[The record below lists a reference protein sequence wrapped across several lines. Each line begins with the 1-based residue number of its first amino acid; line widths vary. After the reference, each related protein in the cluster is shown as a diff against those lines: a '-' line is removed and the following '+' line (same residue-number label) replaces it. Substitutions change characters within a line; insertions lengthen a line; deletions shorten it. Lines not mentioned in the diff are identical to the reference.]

1 MVKMKDLDAEMLKRI
16 KNYIKRV
23 LDIAGIDVDINIGI
37 KDDTIAFE
45 TSEFNTKPVIME
57 KIRLTGSGEL
67 QPIEYLKNGYTL
79 DICSD
84 FHYSHFG
91 GGRNGTPFGVFRF
104 RVFDKD
110 KTMGITLHF
119 IGFKPYGV
127 SED

>member
-37 KDDTIAFE
+37 KNDTIAFE

-57 KIRLTGSGEL
+57 KIKINGDGEL
-67 QPIEYLKNGYTL
+67 RPIEYLKGGYTL
-79 DICSD
+79 DICAD
-84 FHYSHFG
+84 FRYTSFG
-91 GGRNGTPFGVFRF
+91 GGRNGTPFGVFCF

-110 KTMGITLHF
+110 ETMGMTLHF
-119 IGFKPYGV
+119 MGFKPYGV